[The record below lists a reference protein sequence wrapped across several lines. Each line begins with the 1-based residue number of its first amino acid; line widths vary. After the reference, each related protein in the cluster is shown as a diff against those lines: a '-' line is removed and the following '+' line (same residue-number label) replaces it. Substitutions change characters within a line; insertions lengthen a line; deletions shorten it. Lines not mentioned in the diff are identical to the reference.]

1 MKRILSIIFIIFIC
15 GCSNYKMV
23 KLPEPVR
30 DDITKYINAYLIRP
44 TATSSEE
51 FKKVWEIDESI
62 DVDMESFRIL
72 IIDWSSDAFKNKSFP
87 RGFII
92 PIYSCENIY
101 WQENQKIPYNPWEE
115 TLKKNSK
122 YYLRSFHTHVTKENG
137 VLYNMTEGYEMDKLD
152 TSHKSGDAFYF
163 VGANEEE
170 IINYIKQI
178 PISVR
183 LGDED
188 YRHYTLGYCKHTYIL
203 NDVNLFI
210 ENENGELIKK

>member
-1 MKRILSIIFIIFIC
+1 
-15 GCSNYKMV
+15 
-23 KLPEPVR
+23 
-30 DDITKYINAYLIRP
+30 
-44 TATSSEE
+44 
-51 FKKVWEIDESI
+51 
-62 DVDMESFRIL
+62 
-72 IIDWSSDAFKNKSFP
+72 
-87 RGFII
+87 
-92 PIYSCENIY
+92 
-101 WQENQKIPYNPWEE
+101 
-115 TLKKNSK
+115 
-122 YYLRSFHTHVTKENG
+122 
-137 VLYNMTEGYEMDKLD
+137 MTEGYEMDKLD